1 MELLCMYVT
10 SAKENLEYITH
21 THSPI
26 PFFFEKHSPIP
37 KYDIFADL

>member
-26 PFFFEKHSPIP
+26 P